1 MNQENFQKQLIME
14 SESKRKER
22 GLRGRFDEPEEI
34 FKIDREDKTPSEE
47 E

>member
-1 MNQENFQKQLIME
+1 LIIE

-34 FKIDREDKTPSEE
+34 FKIDREDKFEESEE
-47 E
+47 ERLE